1 MEQWKKNLDNEF
13 RKRHKGA
20 NPTVLAISQDRS
32 KPKRQENIEGTEQ
45 YNLMQETMNVVYE
58 SAITKNELGEY
69 QDLSDLK
76 YTMTPET
83 SRQWVEGKTK
93 YQDMLQMELEEIF
106 VKEKI
111 SDAIKGML
119 IEEN

>member
-111 SDAIKGML
+111 NEAIKGML
-119 IEEN
+119 IKEN